1 MAAPLKP
8 EVFVCKLDRATL
20 ARNKIKLLLVQAN
33 KKLAQLGF
41 SECVSG
47 KILQVAN
54 C

>member
-1 MAAPLKP
+1 MAAHFRP
-8 EVFVCKLDRATL
+8 EVFVCNVDQATP

-41 SECVSG
+41 SKCVSG
-47 KILQVAN
+47 KILKVAN

>member
-8 EVFVCKLDRATL
+8 EVFVCEVDQATP
-20 ARNKIKLLLVQAN
+20 ARNKIKLLLVQPN
-33 KKLAQLGF
+33 KKLAELGF
-41 SECVSG
+41 SECLSG

>member
-1 MAAPLKP
+1 MAAHLKP
-8 EVFVCKLDRATL
+8 EVFVCEVDRATPG
-20 ARNKIKLLLVQAN
+20 RNKIKLILVQAN